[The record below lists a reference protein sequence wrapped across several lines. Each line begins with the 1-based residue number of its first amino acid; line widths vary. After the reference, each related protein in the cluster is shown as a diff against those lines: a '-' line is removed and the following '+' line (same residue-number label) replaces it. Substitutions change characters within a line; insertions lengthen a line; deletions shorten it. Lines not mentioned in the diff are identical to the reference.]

1 MTESEAIAMEK
12 TNDEKR
18 LACLNEIHRIIL
30 GGQGQAMA
38 GANIVVSVEEFTIQ
52 FLSCGQHIWEI
63 CTTDTYSDWSLAY
76 RLLGLEARDA
86 VAALSATINELS
98 TRDYAAYMK
107 SEAGRLNG
115 VVAGNLRAIAE
126 RDDRINVLSSRLQA
140 ERARAANLVE
150 VAMQWEF
157 FEEHA
162 KHFIVEGNG
171 LTEYLRHA
179 MDYDNWCQAL
189 KALEEWKGGAGE

>member
-18 LACLNEIHRIIL
+18 LACLNEIHRIIP

-76 RLLGLEARDA
+76 RLFGLESREARERLALLQSDLAYANKALDMANDVALGLTDGCLTDKVRASKL
-86 VAALSATINELS
+86 VAALEKIANDGFEDDSEYHTGYLDAYCELKWVAE
-98 TRDYAAYMK
+98 AAL
-107 SEAGRLNG
+107 A
-115 VVAGNLRAIAE
+115 
-126 RDDRINVLSSRLQA
+126 
-140 ERARAANLVE
+140 
-150 VAMQWEF
+150 
-157 FEEHA
+157 
-162 KHFIVEGNG
+162 
-171 LTEYLRHA
+171 
-179 MDYDNWCQAL
+179 
-189 KALEEWKGGAGE
+189 EWKGGAGE